1 MVQLGEETGIVVFG
15 LEGVTK
21 GRSALLPLR
30 QICTPAHLSDRLGD
44 DS

>member
-1 MVQLGEETGIVVFG
+1 MVQLGEESGIVMFG

-30 QICTPAHLSDRLGD
+30 QICTLAYLSDRLGG